1 MNVFKFNKT
10 LHFTETKNY
19 HLSKKKKMILTKKKE
34 VTGHLA
40 IQLIKQKRTLIA
52 LTIWQR
58 GHQRDKW
65 IHHWWGPFWVS
76 CTGSMTEV
84 VQPLDGGVR
93 WGACVPHDGGE
104 EGVREAPHSVGGRG
118 DRCTRKT
125 WCQDTACLFFSFT
138 PFEVKSVQNKCKSSL
153 VTDVTFRTDRK
164 NRNTHTSQNIQS
176 ILYQDSFQLRGPTS
190 TRKRKNKL
198 FFKSYPFIKN
208 LCHNTRW
215 NCEVF
220 NPRNWPVNG
229 SINESFNK
237 WLTTHACVVVEL
249 ADLNVTYKIPL
260 LHVLNSNTTLNQK
273 KHSINWLSK
282 QTVSHSSASANF
294 PLRQSEATFPS

>member
-1 MNVFKFNKT
+1 M
-10 LHFTETKNY
+10 
-19 HLSKKKKMILTKKKE
+19 
-34 VTGHLA
+34 
-40 IQLIKQKRTLIA
+40 
-52 LTIWQR
+52 
-58 GHQRDKW
+58 
-65 IHHWWGPFWVS
+65 
-76 CTGSMTEV
+76 

-125 WCQDTACLFFSFT
+125 WCQDTACLFVSFT
-138 PFEVKSVQNKCKSSL
+138 PLEVKFVQNKCKSSL
-153 VTDVTFRTDRK
+153 VTDVTFQTVD
-164 NRNTHTSQNIQS
+164 
-176 ILYQDSFQLRGPTS
+176 
-190 TRKRKNKL
+190 
-198 FFKSYPFIKN
+198 
-208 LCHNTRW
+208 
-215 NCEVF
+215 
-220 NPRNWPVNG
+220 G

-282 QTVSHSSASANF
+282 QTVSHSSPSANF